1 MFRYRPSERRAGELN
16 DEVLLSVKNIRK
28 QFPGTL
34 ALNDVS
40 ISVRKGESHAL
51 VGENGAGKSTLMN
64 IIAGVYPASSGVVE
78 FDGKEVN
85 FQNPKDAQDAGIGFV
100 HQELNLCQHLTAAEN
115 IYMGDMPKSMGN
127 MIKWKQLNA
136 AANEQL
142 KRLNADFD
150 ATAIVSTLT
159 VAQRQI
165 VEIVKALTE
174 NMKLLILDE
183 PTSSLTEQETQLLF
197 KIIKEVKNQ
206 GISILYISHRLEEI
220 FSVCD
225 SLTIL
230 RDGVVVK
237 SVPIGEIDTGQIIQ
251 NMVGREI
258 KDMYPPKSTDIGD
271 VFMEVKNIT
280 REGVFKDVSFEVKK
294 GEILGFYGLVG
305 AGRSEVMRSVCC
317 IDPKQGG
324 EVYLEGEKLEVK
336 HYSDMI
342 NLGVGYITEDRKAQG
357 LFLHRSILNNVSAAT
372 LDKVKKGIF
381 IQNAAEQELAEKYV
395 KMLEVKYSSL
405 NENVND
411 LSGGNQQ
418 KLMIGKWLA
427 ISPKLLI
434 LDEPTRGIDVGA
446 KSEIHKLLRQLCN
459 EGVCIVVVSSELPEI
474 MGLSDRIVIMHEGVV
489 CGEVSGEEI
498 YEENIIVYAS
508 GQNKEQARVS

>member
-1 MFRYRPSERRAGELN
+1 LSG
-16 DEVLLSVKNIRK
+16 EVLLSVKNIVK

-40 ISVRKGESHAL
+40 LSVRKGEAHAL

-64 IIAGVYPASSGVVE
+64 IVGGVYPANSGVVE
-78 FDGKEVN
+78 FNGAKVD

-100 HQELNLCQHLTAAEN
+100 HQELNLCQHLSVAEN
-115 IYMGDMPKSMGN
+115 IYMGSMPKSTGN
-127 MIKWKQLNA
+127 MIDWKHLNA
-136 AANEQL
+136 DAREQL

-150 ATAIVSTLT
+150 STAIVSTLT

-165 VEIVKALTE
+165 VEIVKALAI
-174 NMKLLILDE
+174 NVKLLILDE

-197 KIIKEVKNQ
+197 KIIKEIKGQ

-220 FSVCD
+220 FEVCD
-225 SLTIL
+225 SLTVL
-230 RDGVVVK
+230 RDGALVK
-237 SVPIGEIDTGQIIQ
+237 SVQIGEVNTEQIIQ
-251 NMVGREI
+251 MMVGREI
-258 KDMYPPKSTDIGD
+258 KDMYPPKSQETGS
-271 VFMEVKNIT
+271 VFMEVKDFA
-280 REGVFKDVSFEVKK
+280 REGVFNDVSFTVKK

-305 AGRSEVMRSVCC
+305 AGRSEVMRSVCG
-317 IDPKQGG
+317 IDPHQGG
-324 EVYLEGEKLEVK
+324 EIYLEGKKLEIK
-336 HYSDMI
+336 EYSDMI
-342 NLGVGYITEDRKAQG
+342 NMGVGYITEDRKAQG
-357 LFLHRSILNNVSAAT
+357 LFLHRSVAQNVSAAT
-372 LDKVKKGIF
+372 LDKIKKGLF
-381 IQNAAEQELAEKYV
+381 VQSAAEQELADKYV
-395 KMLEVKYSSL
+395 KMLAVKCSSL

-459 EGVCIVVVSSELPEI
+459 DGVCVVIISSELPEI
-474 MGLSDRIVIMHEGVV
+474 LGLSDRVVIMHEGIV
-489 CGEVSGEEI
+489 CGEVAGDEISEEK
-498 YEENIIVYAS
+498 IIVFAS
-508 GQNKEQARVS
+508 GQVKANAQVS